1 MKLLKNRRWLPIKWE
16 LKNNHNV
23 ILHFCD
29 SHANYYAAWCYVTK
43 SDKSYLQSVRQPDL
57 KDATVPQ
64 TSNACQ
70 ANCCRRKTKNI
81 VCENKNKNKLINKTN
96 KTVSEIISH
105 KNIKNKTQ
113 LYALAQTLKNEG
125 KDDLFTLLINKT
137 SKKIE
142 ELICTT
148 WEITNSF
155 SEMKRSP
162 KGRVEILTDC
172 LQNGRNTFGTSVH
185 CNLYS
190 KMIYL

>member
-1 MKLLKNRRWLPIKWE
+1 M
-16 LKNNHNV
+16 
-23 ILHFCD
+23 
-29 SHANYYAAWCYVTK
+29 
-43 SDKSYLQSVRQPDL
+43 
-57 KDATVPQ
+57 
-64 TSNACQ
+64 
-70 ANCCRRKTKNI
+70 
-81 VCENKNKNKLINKTN
+81 
-96 KTVSEIISH
+96 SEIISH

-155 SEMKRSP
+155 SEMKRSG
-162 KGRVEILTDC
+162 KGHVEILTDC
-172 LQNGRNTFGTSVH
+172 LQNGCNTFGTSVH